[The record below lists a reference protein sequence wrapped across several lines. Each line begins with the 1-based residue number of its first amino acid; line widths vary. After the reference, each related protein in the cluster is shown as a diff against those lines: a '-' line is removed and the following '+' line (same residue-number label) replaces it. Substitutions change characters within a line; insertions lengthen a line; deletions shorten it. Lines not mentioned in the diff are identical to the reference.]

1 MTSQLDFLG
10 AVAMDGPAP
19 DGVAGS
25 LTDDIEKPKLE
36 KIKQLLQMK
45 NKSINSNKKRKHVSL
60 PGT

>member
-45 NKSINSNKKRKHVSL
+45 NK
-60 PGT
+60 